1 MADYKSLDYLKE
13 IKDSNIM
20 SNDELIDMLQNV
32 SYILADNGYQDARY
46 FIDAIID
53 DIEDGEIEI

>member
-13 IKDSNIM
+13 IKDNNIM